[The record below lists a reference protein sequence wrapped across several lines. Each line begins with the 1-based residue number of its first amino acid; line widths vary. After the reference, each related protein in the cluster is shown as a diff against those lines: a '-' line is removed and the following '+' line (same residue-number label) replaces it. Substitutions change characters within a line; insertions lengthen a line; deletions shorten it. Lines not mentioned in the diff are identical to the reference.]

1 MASSFK
7 SYFGKKHKYETL
19 ADLIRDR
26 PTPEEIIRTDP
37 KDVRTD
43 ILAKPT
49 GPHLSEQQNKALR
62 TLLSIKR
69 QEKLSGVNLAARE
82 RVITQFL
89 EFQPKVEALIN
100 KVTGEIVQ
108 ETDKLLKE
116 QVDQKDLENRLRA
129 LRDETPIPYTF
140 EEEIYKTKSGLRK
153 GGRSLELTIG
163 GRRTRKYKR
172 SSRKYNKKSSR
183 KNKKKTTCKRKY

>member
-129 LRDETPIPYTF
+129 LKGQMPIPYTF
-140 EEEIYKTKSGLRK
+140 EEEIYKTKSELRK
-153 GGRSLELTIG
+153 GGRG
-163 GRRTRKYKR
+163 TRKYKR

-183 KNKKKTTCKRKY
+183 KNKNKKITRKK

>member
-129 LRDETPIPYTF
+129 LKGQMPIPYTF
-140 EEEIYKTKSGLRK
+140 EEEIYITKSGLKK
-153 GGRSLELTIG
+153 GGRVEFTIVG

-183 KNKKKTTCKRKY
+183 KNKNKKIKRKK

>member
-49 GPHLSEQQNKALR
+49 GPLLSEQQNKALR

-153 GGRSLELTIG
+153 GGISLELTIG

-183 KNKKKTTCKRKY
+183 KNKNKKIKRKK